1 MNICLGLA
9 RARLGPA
16 AAIIDP
22 RQGVAACEENR
33 LTRAR
38 QAPTSGPPALAIAEL
53 LSYLG
58 HTESSIGAVG
68 VVRDPEQPDWHQ
80 GSGGAIEIDAHRAH
94 AEYAFHA
101 SGFDSALVVVC
112 DATAAQGYSA
122 WNYQEG
128 QARSQD
134 SVGDFP
140 IAAVYGAMTE
150 ALGLRAARDEHLVE
164 AMARAGRG
172 EGRAADWIDITPQG
186 MSTGRDFKQAIAD
199 ACHASADRDATSRD
213 VAATVQRK
221 LGTCLTELLL
231 RLARASGAR
240 RLCLSGGLFFNT
252 HFTTT
257 AAHARAFDEVFVPAH
272 PGRSGSAIGA
282 ALGAMAATV
291 DKPKGLSPRP
301 TQSQGASGAI
311 GSAYLGPGYSIA
323 DVKEALDNCKLVYD
337 LQREEQVIDTVLQAL
352 SHGRLAG
359 WFHGRLEWGP
369 RALGHRTVLADPFA
383 RHVLENLNGYLK
395 KRPSYRSYGVSVP
408 LLKVHDLFDIPGPA
422 GTNRSASPFMQYEY
436 RPRDLDQFR
445 TILPKGVETL
455 RVHTVDDSEP
465 LYLRLL
471 ERWGEMSGVPVLVNT
486 SFNGFHEPLVCSPR
500 DAVRVFYG
508 TGLDL
513 LAIEGFVLR
522 K

>member
-1 MNICLGLA
+1 MAKLCLGIA

-58 HTESSIGAVG
+58 HTESSIETVG

-94 AEYAFHA
+94 ADYAFKA

-122 WNYQEG
+122 FNYQG
-128 QARSQD
+128 PQVRSQD
-134 SVGDFP
+134 PVGDFP
-140 IAAVYGAMTE
+140 IAEVYGALTE

-172 EGRAADWIDITPQG
+172 DGPAGDRIEITPQG
-186 MSTGRDFKQAIAD
+186 MSTARDFKQAIAD
-199 ACHASADRDATSRD
+199 ACQASGDRDATSRD
-213 VAATVQRK
+213 VAAAVQRK
-221 LGTCLTELLL
+221 LGTCLTELLS

-252 HFTTT
+252 HFTTA
-257 AAHARAFDEVFVPAH
+257 AAHSAAFDEAFVPAH

-282 ALGAMAATV
+282 ALGAMAG
-291 DKPKGLSPRP
+291 GLSG
-301 TQSQGASGAI
+301 QSQGAPGGI
-311 GSAYLGPGYSIA
+311 GSAYLGPGYSGA
-323 DVKEALDNCKLVYD
+323 EVKEALDNCKLVYD
-337 LQREEQVIDTVLQAL
+337 LQREEQVIDTVLEAVSQ
-352 SHGRLAG
+352 GRLAG

-383 RHVLENLNGYLK
+383 THVLENLNGYLK
-395 KRPSYRSYGVSVP
+395 KRPSYRSYGISVP
-408 LLKVHDLFDIPGPA
+408 LAKLHDLFEVPRREGRD
-422 GTNRSASPFMQYEY
+422 RSASPFMQYEY
-436 RPRDLDQFR
+436 RPRDLDKFR

-455 RVHTVDDSEP
+455 RVHTVDESEP

-471 ERWGEMSGVPVLVNT
+471 VRWGEKSGVPVLVNT